1 MSDRILM
8 QGNDAIAR
16 GLVAAGC
23 AVAASYPGTPASE
36 ILSSIDRWRKK
47 CGATMHV
54 EWAVNEKVALEI
66 AYTAAIAGLRAAVSM
81 KQVGLNVASD
91 PLLSAAYLGVT
102 GGFLVVSADDP
113 GPHSSQ
119 TEQDSR
125 LLAMMAKVPVLDPA
139 SPSQAMALAGTGFDL
154 SEAFGVPVMLR
165 PTTRVCHAS
174 QDVDAPPFRPPAREA
189 RFVKDPA
196 RWAATPVYRRL
207 LHDRLAEK
215 IAAIAA
221 WPATAPVRVN
231 PEVSTAKAVVAS
243 GVAFAHARELFGEL
257 GISDRIALYQVI
269 QPYPLHAAFIDHL
282 LETYAEILVLEESA
296 PVIEM
301 QIADRRRVRGRMTG
315 AVPGT
320 GELLPEII
328 GRLLSRF
335 AGLPVPDGALPAQGG
350 GRRPTLCPGCAHR
363 SSFYAIRKAAPGGIY
378 PSDIGC
384 YTLGI
389 NLGAVDTVLCMGA
402 AVSQAAGFDYAHR
415 LSGKP
420 VDIVATI
427 GDSTFYHSGIPPLID
442 AVVQGARFVLVILDN
457 GTTAMTGNQP
467 TPGTGIGAG
476 GETTAAVDMEGLVR
490 ACGVRFCRTANPD
503 RLPEFVAL
511 LKEALVHARERGVAV
526 VIARQPCAMV
536 ARRRRREGA
545 GRDRD
550 HRGVQRVPALRGP
563 VRMPGPGL
571 RRGVEP
577 GPDRRDDLHR
587 LRRVR
592 FRLPG
597 GRDPAGVGRGDAFM
611 SADVGK
617 STLMRQQIVLSG
629 VGGQGILFLS
639 RLLAEAAIAGGFPVL
654 TSETHGMA
662 QRGGVVV
669 SHLKVGGFD
678 SPLVRAG
685 RADLLLVLKE
695 ENVVLHREFLAGGG
709 ALIVNAP
716 VPADAGPGVRVHAVD
731 ADALALSAGAPHAVN
746 LVLLGF
752 ALARIGGGTAGGF
765 FCAAGEIREALSRRH
780 GGGGSRLADALS
792 ALDLGIAH
800 GT

>member
-1 MSDRILM
+1 MSNRILM

-16 GLVAAGC
+16 GLVEAGC

-36 ILSSIDRWRKK
+36 ILSLIDRWRKI

-66 AYTAAIAGLRAAVSM
+66 AYTAAISGLRAAASM

-139 SPSQAMALAGTGFDL
+139 SPAQAMALAATGFDL
-154 SEAFGVPVMLR
+154 SETFGVPVMLR

-174 QDVDAPPFRPPAREA
+174 QDIEAAPFRPRAREA
-189 RFVKDPA
+189 RFVRDPA
-196 RWAATPVYRRL
+196 RWAATPVFRRI

-215 IAAIAA
+215 IAEIAA

-231 PEVSTAKAVVAS
+231 PEISTAKAVVAS

-257 GISDRIALYQVI
+257 GISGRIALYQVI

-282 LETYAEILVLEESA
+282 LEKYTEILVLEESS

-301 QIADRRRVRGRMTG
+301 QVADRRRVRGRMTG
-315 AVPGT
+315 AVPAT
-320 GELLPEII
+320 GELLPEIVE
-328 GRLLSRF
+328 RVLSRF
-335 AGLPVPDGALPAQGG
+335 AGLPVPGGPLPAQGG

-363 SSFYAIRKAAPGGIY
+363 SSFYAIRKAAPAAIY

-402 AVSQAAGFDYAHR
+402 AISQAAGFDYAHR
-415 LSGKP
+415 LSGKQ

-427 GDSTFYHSGIPPLID
+427 GDSTFYHAGIPPLID

-476 GETTAAVDMEGLVR
+476 GEATATVDMEGLVR

-511 LKEALVHARERGVAV
+511 LKEALAHARERGVAV

-536 ARRRRREGA
+536 ARSSRGKEPGEIVITGECTGCRHCV
-545 GRDRD
+545 DRFEC
-550 HRGVQRVPALRGP
+550 PAL
-563 VRMPGPGL
+563 VFD
-571 RRGVEP
+571 EATN
-577 GPDRRDDLHR
+577 
-587 LRRVR
+587 RVR
-592 FRLPG
+592 IDEMICTG
-597 GRDPAGVGRGDAFM
+597 CGVCVSVCPLGAIRFESNGEDA
-611 SADVGK
+611 
-617 STLMRQQIVLSG
+617 
-629 VGGQGILFLS
+629 
-639 RLLAEAAIAGGFPVL
+639 
-654 TSETHGMA
+654 
-662 QRGGVVV
+662 
-669 SHLKVGGFD
+669 
-678 SPLVRAG
+678 
-685 RADLLLVLKE
+685 
-695 ENVVLHREFLAGGG
+695 
-709 ALIVNAP
+709 
-716 VPADAGPGVRVHAVD
+716 
-731 ADALALSAGAPHAVN
+731 
-746 LVLLGF
+746 
-752 ALARIGGGTAGGF
+752 
-765 FCAAGEIREALSRRH
+765 
-780 GGGGSRLADALS
+780 
-792 ALDLGIAH
+792 
-800 GT
+800 

>member
-139 SPSQAMALAGTGFDL
+139 SPAQAMALAGTGFDL
-154 SEAFGVPVMLR
+154 SETFGVPVMLR
-165 PTTRVCHAS
+165 PTTRLCHAS
-174 QDVDAPPFRPPAREA
+174 QDVDAPPFRLPVREA

-196 RWAATPVYRRL
+196 RWAATPAYRRM

-221 WPATAPVRVN
+221 WPPTAPIRVN
-231 PEVSTAKAVVAS
+231 PEVSPAKAVVAS

-269 QPYPLHAAFIDHL
+269 QPYPLHAAFIDHI

-301 QIADRRRVRGRMTG
+301 QVADRRRVRGRMTG

-328 GRLLSRF
+328 ERLLSGF
-335 AGLPVPDGALPAQGG
+335 AGLPVPAGALPAQGG

-363 SSFYAIRKAAPGGIY
+363 SSFYAIRKAAPDGIY

-415 LSGKP
+415 LSGKQ

-427 GDSTFYHSGIPPLID
+427 GDSTFYHAGIPPLID

-490 ACGVRFCRTANPD
+490 ACGVRFCRAANPD

-511 LKEALVHARERGVAV
+511 LKDALVHAREGGVAV

-536 ARRRRREGA
+536 TRAAGGKEPGA
-545 GRDRD
+545 IVITGECTGCRHCVDRFEC
-550 HRGVQRVPALRGP
+550 PAL
-563 VRMPGPGL
+563 VFD
-571 RRGVEP
+571 EAAN
-577 GPDRRDDLHR
+577 
-587 LRRVR
+587 RVR
-592 FRLPG
+592 IDEMICTG
-597 GRDPAGVGRGDAFM
+597 CGVCVHVCPEEAIR
-611 SADVGK
+611 
-617 STLMRQQIVLSG
+617 
-629 VGGQGILFLS
+629 
-639 RLLAEAAIAGGFPVL
+639 AE
-654 TSETHGMA
+654 
-662 QRGGVVV
+662 
-669 SHLKVGGFD
+669 
-678 SPLVRAG
+678 
-685 RADLLLVLKE
+685 
-695 ENVVLHREFLAGGG
+695 
-709 ALIVNAP
+709 
-716 VPADAGPGVRVHAVD
+716 
-731 ADALALSAGAPHAVN
+731 SAGEK
-746 LVLLGF
+746 
-752 ALARIGGGTAGGF
+752 R
-765 FCAAGEIREALSRRH
+765 S
-780 GGGGSRLADALS
+780 
-792 ALDLGIAH
+792 
-800 GT
+800 

>member
-1 MSDRILM
+1 VSERILM

-47 CGATMHV
+47 FGATMHV

-125 LLAMMAKVPVLDPA
+125 LLAMMAKVPVLDPS
-139 SPSQAMALAGTGFDL
+139 SPAQAMALAGTGFDL

-174 QDVDAPPFRPPAREA
+174 QDVVAAPFRPAVREA

-196 RWAATPVYRRL
+196 RWAATPVFRRE

-215 IAAIAA
+215 IETIAA
-221 WPATAPVRVN
+221 WPATVPIRVN
-231 PEVSTAKAVVAS
+231 PDISPAKAVVAS

-257 GISDRIALYQVI
+257 GISDRIALYQVV

-282 LETYAEILVLEESA
+282 LEAYTEILVLEESA

-301 QIADRRRVRGRMTG
+301 QVADRRRVRGRMTG

-320 GELLPEII
+320 GELLPEIVE
-328 GRLLSRF
+328 RLLSRF
-335 AGLPVPDGALPAQGG
+335 AGLPLPGRALSAQGG

-363 SSFYAIRKAAPGGIY
+363 SGFYAIRKAAPDGIY

-402 AVSQAAGFDYAHR
+402 AISQAAGFDYAHR
-415 LSGKP
+415 LSGKQ
-420 VDIVATI
+420 VDIIATI
-427 GDSTFYHSGIPPLID
+427 GDSTFYHAGIPPLID

-476 GETTAAVDMEGLVR
+476 GETLGSVDMEGIVR

-536 ARRRRREGA
+536 ARLHGGKESGAIVITAECTGCRHCVGRFECPALVFDEAAERVRVDGMTCTGCGVCVHVCPVGAIRRE
-545 GRDRD
+545 
-550 HRGVQRVPALRGP
+550 
-563 VRMPGPGL
+563 
-571 RRGVEP
+571 
-577 GPDRRDDLHR
+577 
-587 LRRVR
+587 
-592 FRLPG
+592 
-597 GRDPAGVGRGDAFM
+597 
-611 SADVGK
+611 S
-617 STLMRQQIVLSG
+617 
-629 VGGQGILFLS
+629 
-639 RLLAEAAIAGGFPVL
+639 AGGKRP
-654 TSETHGMA
+654 
-662 QRGGVVV
+662 
-669 SHLKVGGFD
+669 
-678 SPLVRAG
+678 
-685 RADLLLVLKE
+685 
-695 ENVVLHREFLAGGG
+695 
-709 ALIVNAP
+709 
-716 VPADAGPGVRVHAVD
+716 
-731 ADALALSAGAPHAVN
+731 
-746 LVLLGF
+746 
-752 ALARIGGGTAGGF
+752 
-765 FCAAGEIREALSRRH
+765 
-780 GGGGSRLADALS
+780 
-792 ALDLGIAH
+792 
-800 GT
+800 